1 MVDKKK
7 IISGAYDAAFIAMG
21 ISMSSLGPTLP
32 GLAAQTS
39 SSLSA
44 ISILFTARGLGGLAG
59 SFVGGRLY
67 DRMSGH
73 IVMAATIIAMAAL
86 TALTPFVPLL
96 WLLAAVLFLTG
107 ALQGVLNIGGN
118 ALLVWLRG
126 DRVGPFML
134 VLHFCFGLGTFL
146 TPVIIAQFL
155 TVEGGLYWTY
165 LVLAVLM
172 IPSAAVIFLPSP
184 ASPASSL
191 TQQNFKPDRTL
202 ILLIS
207 CVFGLYSGAS
217 LSFGGWIFTYA
228 IEMDLTTPTNA
239 AYLTSLFWGTLTL
252 GRLVAIPIAIR
263 CKPQAILRA
272 DFAGALLSL
281 MAMLLWP
288 SSLAAV
294 MVTSAGLGFALASIY
309 PTTMSFAGQIMPLS
323 GKITGIF
330 SIGSSLLAMVIPW
343 IIGQFFESVGPQ
355 SMTIILILDMLLAL
369 VVLSLLSRRIN
380 FTGARSLETA
390 PSPG

>member
-7 IISGAYDAAFIAMG
+7 LISGAYDLSFIAMG
-21 ISMSSLGPTLP
+21 ISMASLGPTLP

-59 SFVGGRLY
+59 SFIGGRFY
-67 DRMSGH
+67 DQMRGH
-73 IVMAATIIAMAAL
+73 FVLAATIIGMAVM

-118 ALLVWLRG
+118 AMLVWLIG

-134 VLHFCFGLGTFL
+134 VLHFCFGVGTFM

-155 TVEGGLYWTY
+155 TIEGGLYWTY
-165 LVLAVLM
+165 LLLAVLM
-172 IPSAAVIFLPSP
+172 LPAAAVIFLPSP
-184 ASPASSL
+184 ASPASSSA
-191 TQQNFKPDRTL
+191 QNTFIPDRTL

-239 AYLTSLFWGTLTL
+239 AYLTSLFWGSLTL
-252 GRLVAIPIAIR
+252 GRLAAIPIAIR
-263 CKPQAILRA
+263 YRPQTILRA
-272 DFAGALLSL
+272 NFIGALLSL

-288 SSLAAV
+288 TSLAAV
-294 MVTSAGLGFALASIY
+294 MITSAGLGFALASIY
-309 PTTMSFAGQIMPLS
+309 PTTMTFAGQIMPLS

-330 SIGSSLLAMVIPW
+330 AIGSNLLAMLIPW
-343 IIGQFFESVGPQ
+343 IIGQFFETVGPQ
-355 SMTIILILDMLLAL
+355 SMTIILIIDMLLAL
-369 VVLSLLSRRIN
+369 VVLALLSRRIK
-380 FTGARSLETA
+380 FTSRRSLSN
-390 PSPG
+390 SPELA